1 MQKKYNFFIL
11 ICSLLLL
18 PLGQVNA
25 ADTTIINGSIN
36 KEEITNDSYTPSLQS
51 SEDSNLVYLPLI
63 QTESNKM
70 TLTIIQSDDYEV
82 IVEPTGPYNVGEQ
95 VTATAIAS
103 PGYIFTGWKGDIQGT
118 TNPITITMNNHK
130 TISASVEAQYEG
142 IYFVSTTGNDNNPGT
157 YTQPWRSIQ
166 NAANELKAGETVLI
180 RDGVY
185 NERIVPLNSGLE
197 GNYITYAAYPNEEV
211 IIDGT
216 GVSLPYS
223 EDGLF
228 YLSNKHYIKIQNLTI
243 QNSKD
248 MGVYAVGTYSP
259 RINTT
264 NIILSNLKVFNS
276 NDEAIKVVYG
286 DTILVEKTYTKESV
300 SSGIG
305 IWKSNNVILD
315 GNTVVNARNAPAAVG
330 HEECISLASVT
341 NFEVKNN
348 EVYFENFQNYLGSAG
363 IDAKVIKLTWKNT

>member
-1 MQKKYNFFIL
+1 MYEDLIKMLKKHQIFIL
-11 ICSLLLL
+11 IFSLLLL

-25 ADTTIINGSIN
+25 ADTTIINNSIN
-36 KEEITNDSYTPSLQS
+36 KDEITNDPNTTS
-51 SEDSNLVYLPLI
+51 SQLSDATNLVYLPFI

-70 TLTIIQSDDYEV
+70 TLTIIQSEDYDIV
-82 IVEPTGPYNVGEQ
+82 VEPTGPYNVGEQ
-95 VTATAIAS
+95 VTATAIIS
-103 PGYIFTGWKGDIQGT
+103 PGNIFTGWDGDIHGT
-118 TNPITITMNNHK
+118 ANPITIIIDNHK
-130 TISASVEAQYEG
+130 TISASVEPQYEG
-142 IYFVSTTGNDNNPGT
+142 IYFVSTTGNDNNPGA

-166 NAANELKAGETVLI
+166 KAANELKAGETVLI

-264 NIILSNLKVFNS
+264 NIILSNLKVL
-276 NDEAIKVVYG
+276 IQTMK
-286 DTILVEKTYTKESV
+286 
-300 SSGIG
+300 
-305 IWKSNNVILD
+305 
-315 GNTVVNARNAPAAVG
+315 R
-330 HEECISLASVT
+330 
-341 NFEVKNN
+341 
-348 EVYFENFQNYLGSAG
+348 
-363 IDAKVIKLTWKNT
+363 